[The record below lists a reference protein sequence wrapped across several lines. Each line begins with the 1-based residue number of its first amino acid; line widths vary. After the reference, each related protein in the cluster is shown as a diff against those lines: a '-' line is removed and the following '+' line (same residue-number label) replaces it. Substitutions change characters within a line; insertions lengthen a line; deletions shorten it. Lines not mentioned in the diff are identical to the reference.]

1 MSGQR
6 ASSGGDDSVMREAT
20 ISLTSLLICACASSP
35 PVRYFILDPVAP
47 ARELAVRPA
56 DPVQIVSV
64 HLPPAL
70 DRRQIVREE
79 APNKLTVSKQ
89 DRWGAP
95 LADMTQRVLSQNL
108 MLRLSPARVVLPGE
122 PAPGG
127 TQAISVDVLEF
138 GVTAGGTL
146 VLEGNWAIAPSGSD
160 VSIAS
165 HHFQLTRSAVGSD
178 STEQAQGMSVL
189 LGQLADAMAAEL
201 AKAA

>member
-1 MSGQR
+1 
-6 ASSGGDDSVMREAT
+6 MREAA

-47 ARELAVRPA
+47 AREVATPHG

-64 HLPPAL
+64 RLPPTL

-79 APNKLTVSKQ
+79 APNQLTVSKQ

-95 LADMTQRVLSQNL
+95 LADMTQRVLSKDL

-127 TQAISVDVLEF
+127 TQVISVDVLEF
-138 GVTAGGTL
+138 GVNASGSL
-146 VLEGNWAIAPSGSD
+146 VLEGNWSIVPSGSD
-160 VSIAS
+160 VSVAS
-165 HHFQLTRSAVGSD
+165 HHFQLSRGAVGSD
-178 STEQAQGMSVL
+178 SAEQAQGMSLL
-189 LGQLADAMAAEL
+189 LGQLADAMAVEL
-201 AKAA
+201 GKAA

>member
-1 MSGQR
+1 
-6 ASSGGDDSVMREAT
+6 MREAT
-20 ISLTSLLICACASSP
+20 ISLASLLICACASSP

-70 DRRQIVREE
+70 DRRQIVRED

-95 LADMTQRVLSQNL
+95 LADMTRRVLSQDL
-108 MLRLSPARVVLPGE
+108 MLRLAPARVVLPDE

-138 GVTAGGTL
+138 GVTARGTL
-146 VLEGNWAIAPSGSD
+146 VLEGNWSIAPSGSD
-160 VSIAS
+160 ASIAS
-165 HHFQLTRSAVGSD
+165 HHFQLTRGTVRSD
-178 STEQAQGMSVL
+178 SAEQAQGMSVL
-189 LGQLADAMAAEL
+189 LGQLADAIAAEL